1 MVLISFKT
9 AKTKKHIA
17 NFRFSYQIHFVVH
30 YVDYLSEDITQ
41 RLIMFLASKSLRLPI
56 SSERNRPFLRKERET
71 HISSERIRF
80 GYLPCGMCKK
90 TKSITSLTTPGEER
104 IHKSGKKWNINTIKP
119 FSVVLQRYSQK
130 SLIRLLFCTFQNIS
144 QNLCWKE
151 MTSVNIEMIDAQ
163 HCQVRHFGFVFSLPF
178 TESINF

>member
-80 GYLPCGMCKK
+80 GYLPCFVFK
-90 TKSITSLTTPGEER
+90 I
-104 IHKSGKKWNINTIKP
+104 
-119 FSVVLQRYSQK
+119 K
-130 SLIRLLFCTFQNIS
+130 SLRATIQTSWENPKINSNKQSLEGQNMMD
-144 QNLCWKE
+144 LCKF
-151 MTSVNIEMIDAQ
+151 
-163 HCQVRHFGFVFSLPF
+163 HVF
-178 TESINF
+178 

>member
-56 SSERNRPFLRKERET
+56 SSERNR
-71 HISSERIRF
+71 HSSERNGKCIFPLKGSVLVTYRVTVGLKF
-80 GYLPCGMCKK
+80 IYLSIYLRILPTPSQAFLAGTARQGHEKK
-90 TKSITSLTTPGEER
+90 KVKSMIVSL
-104 IHKSGKKWNINTIKP
+104 
-119 FSVVLQRYSQK
+119 FQDD
-130 SLIRLLFCTFQNIS
+130 RLKL
-144 QNLCWKE
+144 
-151 MTSVNIEMIDAQ
+151 D
-163 HCQVRHFGFVFSLPF
+163 R
-178 TESINF
+178 

>member
-17 NFRFSYQIHFVVH
+17 NFRFSYQIQSVVH

-41 RLIMFLASKSLRLPI
+41 GLFMFLASKRLRLPI

-80 GYLPCGMCKK
+80 KPCMNRTRAREFLFLFIIIWLLISCDTGIYAILSCSNNLSTLTPRGRMNLF
-90 TKSITSLTTPGEER
+90 TSSSSRVLKSRTASLYP
-104 IHKSGKKWNINTIKP
+104 P
-119 FSVVLQRYSQK
+119 
-130 SLIRLLFCTFQNIS
+130 
-144 QNLCWKE
+144 
-151 MTSVNIEMIDAQ
+151 
-163 HCQVRHFGFVFSLPF
+163 
-178 TESINF
+178 NF

>member
-41 RLIMFLASKSLRLPI
+41 RLIMFLASKSLHLPI

-80 GYLPCGMCKK
+80 GYLPC
-90 TKSITSLTTPGEER
+90 I
-104 IHKSGKKWNINTIKP
+104 
-119 FSVVLQRYSQK
+119 YSQK
-130 SLIRLLFCTFQNIS
+130 VLLRIAI
-144 QNLCWKE
+144 NLSWLLLLPNSFHSHQRRQQKQQQVHVLL
-151 MTSVNIEMIDAQ
+151 TLFIFNVHSVHIFN
-163 HCQVRHFGFVFSLPF
+163 L
-178 TESINF
+178 